1 MSNEITIVSTN
12 EIMLN
17 QTSMNSVLKVAE
29 IMASS
34 VATIPKHLQGKSGDC
49 FAIVLQAAQ
58 WNMNPFAV
66 AQKTHIINGVLG
78 YEAQLVNAVVQQ
90 SGAISGHFNYEY
102 KGDGENL
109 SCRVGAV
116 LSGDNAITW
125 GEWLSIQK
133 VTIKNSPLWKT
144 NPKQQ
149 LSYLQIKNWSRLYC
163 PGSILGVYTP
173 DELEQIKPEKVINPI
188 NDNVVNDAD
197 SSFEGMLEII
207 KTMQITDFKNID
219 PLIYNEDERKSLKKA
234 CEARRNE
241 IYKNEFDK
249 ALQLIEN
256 ANSKEEIEAI
266 ELKNFKLPE
275 SYLDKVWEAINDKLD
290 ALDAFDVEEKSNS
303 LTDFDDL

>member
-1 MSNEITIVSTN
+1 MSNEISVVSTN

-66 AQKTHIINGVLG
+66 AQKTHIINGILG

-90 SGAISGHFNYEY
+90 SGAITGHFNYEY

-116 LSGDNAITW
+116 LSGHNAITW

-149 LSYLQIKNWSRLYC
+149 LSYLQVKNWSRLYC

-188 NDNVVNDAD
+188 NHNVVN
-197 SSFEGMLEII
+197 EGTVSLEDTLEAI

-219 PLIYNEDERKSLKKA
+219 PLIYSEDERKALKKA
-234 CEARRNE
+234 CETRRNE
-241 IYKNEFDK
+241 IYKAEFDK

-256 ANSKEEIEAI
+256 TSSKEEVEAI
-266 ELKNFKLPE
+266 ELKNFKFPT
-275 SYLDKVWEAINDKLD
+275 SYLEEARKVIDDKL
-290 ALDAFDVEEKSNS
+290 AVLDAFDGEEKSNG
-303 LTDFDDL
+303 LHDFDDL